1 MALARVVSF
10 DGVTKDRL
18 AMLEKQLQEGDPPEG
33 LSPQEII
40 VLHDADAEKS
50 LTLIFFASEDDYQRG
65 DEILSAMDR
74 GDTPGERT
82 SVTKYDVAIRMSP
95 SS

>member
-1 MALARVVSF
+1 MALVRVVSF

-18 AMLEKQLQEGDPPEG
+18 AALEQQLKEGDRPEG

-40 VLHDADAEKS
+40 VLHDADTEKS
-50 LTLIFFASEDDYQRG
+50 LTLIFFANEADYRRG

-82 SVTKYDVAIRMSP
+82 SVTKYDVAIRMTP